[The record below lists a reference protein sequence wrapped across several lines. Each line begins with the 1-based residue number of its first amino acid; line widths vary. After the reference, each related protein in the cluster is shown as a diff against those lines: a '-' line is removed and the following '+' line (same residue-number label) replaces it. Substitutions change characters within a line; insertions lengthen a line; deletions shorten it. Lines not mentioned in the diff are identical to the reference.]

1 MLTYSVYTTGLL
13 IFPPNKLLYSNL
25 SNRKNRGS
33 HYNLS
38 SKVRYPCTQA
48 MCEENSYLLLV
59 ATWTRNYRYVYN
71 LCMYLFSWMVSTRGN
86 LWMVSFFWALVIFLQ
101 LRETSSQNT
110 ETSNG
115 CLGYR
120 GAKKKAGR
128 EGGREGG
135 SEGGS
140 EGGREEGGREEGC
153 VEV

>member
-25 SNRKNRGS
+25 SNRKNRGA

-48 MCEENSYLLLV
+48 MCEENSYLLLA
-59 ATWTRNYRYVYN
+59 ATWTRNYRYMYN
-71 LCMYLFSWMVSTRGN
+71 LCMYLFSWTVSTRGN

-101 LRETSSQNT
+101 LREMPSQNT

-115 CLGYR
+115 WYR
-120 GAKKKAGR
+120 
-128 EGGREGG
+128 
-135 SEGGS
+135 
-140 EGGREEGGREEGC
+140 
-153 VEV
+153 V